1 MDIRVLKYFL
11 QVAKEMNFTRAAEKL
26 YISQPALSK
35 MIKKLETELGIPL
48 FDVRSTGV
56 FLTDYGQALYQ
67 RALPLVQEF
76 DSLTTFVDE
85 MQGKPEGKLR
95 VGVTPMVGSLYVV
108 DIITAFN
115 DRWPNVELSLIEEG
129 SIALR
134 QRLLNGELNL
144 VLCISGD
151 ALPGLKD
158 TILLE
163 EEMVAVVSSQNPLAR
178 YKSLDFSQLR
188 DQPLNMY
195 SRYASLRRQIEER
208 CLSAGFVPKVNI
220 STTQINILL
229 QMTSHN
235 RGISILPRPHVIRNL
250 QDDLIVLPFTKRF
263 PWQVCL
269 VENENIYKNHLHK
282 LFENF
287 IFQRFEEYKAAI
299 AGSNAKIAVGDAD

>member
-220 STTQINILL
+220 TTTQINILL

-250 QDDLIVLPFTKRF
+250 QDDLIVLPFTERF

-282 LFENF
+282 LFEDF

-299 AGSNAKIAVGDAD
+299 ADSNVKIAVGDAY